1 MLRIY
6 RAPDGRTYQYDEGT
20 QPEGYVED
28 VLEVKS
34 KPKPSTKA
42 RKAPAN
48 KARTTARTKT
58 RKAQSKDA

>member
-28 VLEVKS
+28 VPEVKS